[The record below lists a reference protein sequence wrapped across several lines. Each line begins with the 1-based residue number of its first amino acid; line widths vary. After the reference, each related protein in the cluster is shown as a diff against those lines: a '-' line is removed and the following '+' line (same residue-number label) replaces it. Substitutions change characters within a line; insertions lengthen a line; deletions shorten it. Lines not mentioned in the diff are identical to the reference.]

1 MLRSIWIN
9 PLTWVATACLL
20 TLVLLWPRVDRT
32 PQELAALA
40 DGRTVITF
48 WDRHTGHEH
57 EARNALFDEFNASQD
72 KIFVRS
78 VAIGYNSTM
87 EKILTATAGGAPPD
101 ICSIDSS
108 LVAQLAPQGVFLP
121 VDDVMAETPSLAE
134 SEIYPHVWNLIHFD
148 GHTWGVPLVTD
159 AYCLIWN
166 KAAFRR
172 AGLDPERP
180 PETLA
185 ELEEY
190 AAKLTVRLPSGVIEQ
205 MGFLPWLPWD
215 LSHMWGALFG
225 GDWYNPVT
233 DRVELTQQPALAD
246 AFRWQQSFTIDP
258 AAKVQKA
265 YAMSPERVTAFS
277 KGIGDYF
284 SANNPFYSGKV
295 AMITEGEWQVTFIPK
310 YAPGLEWG
318 VAPIPQPEGIP
329 RRGYSPTVIMD
340 TIPATARHPE
350 EAKAFLAW
358 FSSPRADGRPSPN
371 SDFSFAIH
379 NIPAR
384 RAEAA
389 EARFQENPKFKVFI
403 DRLED
408 PEVVSMPVMPVA
420 QYMMDQLER
429 QRERVVYRELSPE
442 QAVEE
447 IQTSTNRELERAR
460 ALQARYRPVI
470 EEAVKTP

>member
-1 MLRSIWIN
+1 MLRSIWSN
-9 PLTWVATACLL
+9 PLAWVGAGCLL
-20 TLVLLWPRVDRT
+20 TTLLLWPRVERSAA
-32 PQELAALA
+32 EHAAL
-40 DGRTVITF
+40 DQGRTIITF
-48 WDRHTGHEH
+48 WDRHSGHEH
-57 EARNALFDEFNASQD
+57 DSRNALIDEFNASQD
-72 KIFVRS
+72 TIFVRS

-108 LVAQLAPQGVFLP
+108 LVAQLAPQGVFLAI
-121 VDDVMAETPSLAE
+121 DDLMDETPSLAQ

-159 AYCLIWN
+159 TYCLVWN

-180 PETLA
+180 PQTIE

-190 AAKLTVRLPSGVIEQ
+190 AAKLTVRAPNGTIEQ

-225 GDWYNPVT
+225 AEWYDHAT
-233 DRVELTQQPALAD
+233 DRVALVGQPAVVE

-258 AAKVQKA
+258 AAAVQKA
-265 YAMSPERVTAFS
+265 YAMSPERVAAFS
-277 KGIGDYF
+277 KGIGEYF

-318 VAPIPQPEGIP
+318 VAPIPQPAGAAD
-329 RRGYSPTVIMD
+329 RGYSPTVIMD
-340 TIPATARHPE
+340 TIPATARYPE

-358 FSSPRADGRPSPN
+358 FCSPRADGRPSPN
-371 SDFSFAIH
+371 SDFAYAIH

-389 EARFQENPKFKVFI
+389 EARFQDNPRFKVYV
-403 DRLED
+403 DRLEA
-408 PEVVSMPVMPVA
+408 PEVVTMPVMPVA

-429 QRERVVYRELSPE
+429 QRERVVYREVTPE
-442 QAVEE
+442 QAVQE
-447 IQTSTNRELERAR
+447 IEATTNRELARAR
-460 ALQARYRPVI
+460 ALQARFRPVLQ
-470 EEAVKTP
+470 EVEALQ